1 MAENGVTAVLRAV
14 CKGALAN
21 AIDWII
27 NEFYNRRKFITYE
40 IVGKWRIR

>member
-1 MAENGVTAVLRAV
+1 VLQAVLQAI

-21 AIDWII
+21 AIDEMM

-40 IVGKWRIR
+40 IVGKWQIG